1 MFFLV
6 FFWFFVAPQHP
17 PQQAPQQS
25 TATTLRA
32 TPAQLNR
39 FSRNA
44 CANAATDR
52 SPFHIKQRLSVTEGV
67 RNTLRNNPRQR
78 GQAPQ
83 QQGSPTENMNCAF
96 QKVNSMYEPV
106 HGVGSPACI
115 RRYPIHNAEIT
126 GVPRGPLKISPRPL
140 ASNRVDACHLHQTL
154 QTSNIPQTVFVVSYR
169 ALKASPWA
177 RQENH
182 WDPLSIFFAFCIT
195 FSKVLPAMSR
205 R

>member
-1 MFFLV
+1 MF
-6 FFWFFVAPQHP
+6 FFWFFFAPQHP

-154 QTSNIPQTVFVVSYR
+154 QTSNIPQTEGGCR
-169 ALKASPWA
+169 WHRCA
-177 RQENH
+177 
-182 WDPLSIFFAFCIT
+182 T
-195 FSKVLPAMSR
+195 
-205 R
+205 